1 MRTQYLMNNVSVMF
15 FTRFLTIALCLYF
28 ALAIDLNYPSTTSVK
43 GNILCWLKS
52 KAITHDIPNI
62 ILVSC
67 ASKDSETY
75 IRIGQ
80 KYYFKGLRKVNWFD
94 AAQICRR
101 FGGDL
106 ALFETAEEL
115 KLLSDYL
122 LNEGTNG
129 NNWYWI
135 SGNDLVE
142 THKFTSITSGLP
154 LPYLAWS
161 VGQPDNPNVE
171 RCVHLWYKEGS
182 FKMNNYECTKGA
194 YFLCQ
199 RQNYTRCWDNNQ

>member
-129 NNWYWI
+129 NN
-135 SGNDLVE
+135 
-142 THKFTSITSGLP
+142 
-154 LPYLAWS
+154 
-161 VGQPDNPNVE
+161 
-171 RCVHLWYKEGS
+171 
-182 FKMNNYECTKGA
+182 
-194 YFLCQ
+194 
-199 RQNYTRCWDNNQ
+199 